1 LVPGNIINLSSVWNF
16 FIRFRHT
23 SSISFFKLIYFW
35 NYPRFI
41 CFCRI
46 AEIWSIFRKYCV
58 VDYVLAGTVW
68 MYLLPS

>member
-1 LVPGNIINLSSVWNF
+1 LVPAILLTSPLFRNF

-23 SSISFFKLIYFW
+23 SSISFFKFICFW

-46 AEIWSIFRKYCV
+46 AEIWSIF
-58 VDYVLAGTVW
+58 
-68 MYLLPS
+68 